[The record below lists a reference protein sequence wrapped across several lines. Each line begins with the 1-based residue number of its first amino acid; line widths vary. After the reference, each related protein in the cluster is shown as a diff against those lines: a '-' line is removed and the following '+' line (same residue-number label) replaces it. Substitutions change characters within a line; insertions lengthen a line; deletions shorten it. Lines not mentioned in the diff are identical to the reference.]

1 MRFKNIFFSK
11 EAIFPPKTDLF
22 VIKLDLIEDII
33 LIKFK
38 IFSKRGC
45 FFKNILEL

>member
-1 MRFKNIFFSK
+1 MRFKHIFLSK

-22 VIKLDLIEDII
+22 IKISFLKEEII

-45 FFKNILEL
+45 FFKNNLEL